1 MLAKVTAKASE
12 LLAEGL
18 AEKALEKYSELIKT
32 GQGWSGGG
40 QAGGVRVCSIC
51 RKIRKLLCYGSHME
65 SLQVVQNDIILAGL
79 AHVMTVPA

>member
-1 MLAKVTAKASE
+1 MLAKVKAKASE

-32 GQGWSGGG
+32 GQGWS
-40 QAGGVRVCSIC
+40 GGVRVCSIC